1 MKFVLAGYGSR
12 GDVEPCLAV
21 GRELL
26 RRGHDVQMAAPP
38 DMLGFVKSVGLA
50 AVAYGQDTQE
60 QSNTATD
67 FVRRMRNPII
77 ALAEVAER
85 VTQAWLEKST
95 ALTSLAD
102 GADLLVAGMNEQALA
117 TNVAEYHGIPLAAL
131 HFFPARIWS
140 SDSMYAPIVK
150 AADEAQRRA
159 LGLPETTVRQTTV
172 SLEIQAYD
180 ELCLPGPAAEW
191 LKCDGRRPFVG
202 ALTLGLPTDE
212 DDEVLFWVAAGTPP
226 IYFGFGSTPIVS
238 LADLVDMIGAAC
250 MQLGERA
257 LVCAGANEF
266 GSISHPEHVKIVRS
280 VNHAAVLPTCRAVV
294 HHGGAGTTAA
304 GMRAGIPTLILWHWL
319 DQPVWAAGVEQLK
332 VGSGRQFSATTR
344 ESLVAD
350 LHTVLSPQYAGRA
363 ADVAAQMSTP
373 AQSVTRAADLLE
385 DAARQR

>member
-1 MKFVLAGYGSR
+1 MLRPMKFVLAGYGSR

-172 SLEIQAYD
+172 SLEIQPTTS
-180 ELCLPGPAAEW
+180 CVCP
-191 LKCDGRRPFVG
+191 GRRPNG
-202 ALTLGLPTDE
+202 
-212 DDEVLFWVAAGTPP
+212 
-226 IYFGFGSTPIVS
+226 
-238 LADLVDMIGAAC
+238 
-250 MQLGERA
+250 
-257 LVCAGANEF
+257 
-266 GSISHPEHVKIVRS
+266 
-280 VNHAAVLPTCRAVV
+280 
-294 HHGGAGTTAA
+294 
-304 GMRAGIPTLILWHWL
+304 
-319 DQPVWAAGVEQLK
+319 
-332 VGSGRQFSATTR
+332 
-344 ESLVAD
+344 
-350 LHTVLSPQYAGRA
+350 
-363 ADVAAQMSTP
+363 
-373 AQSVTRAADLLE
+373 
-385 DAARQR
+385 